1 MLASQVTSAAADENQ
16 MRVQND
22 SGDHKRVQNAL
33 RDFCAANDVSHD
45 ASLRLCLLL
54 EEMFIN
60 VATYAYPEGTCGW
73 VDVTFGCREQH
84 VIITIEDEGAPF
96 DPVARQLP
104 DLTVGVDERE
114 IGGLGIVLIRE
125 LADKVDYRYAN
136 GRNRLQVAYKLT

>member
-1 MLASQVTSAAADENQ
+1 

-22 SGDHKRVQNAL
+22 TGDHQRVQNAL
-33 RDFCAANDVSHD
+33 RDFCAANDVGHD
-45 ASLRLCLLL
+45 ASLRLRLLL

-73 VDVTFGCREQH
+73 IDVTFERRDQH
-84 VIITIEDEGAPF
+84 VMITVEDEGAPF

-104 DLTVGVDERE
+104 DLTVGIDERE

-125 LADKVDYRYAN
+125 LADEVDYCYAN